1 MLIAVILAI
10 IGILEVIIL
19 TQLFGYRLG
28 GVIVVPVLAIY
39 ACKNFLM
46 LPLFIVGV
54 IIAYIGL
61 LYLQKNTMIYGR
73 NELVATLLIG
83 SVFPV
88 LGLFYLKGIGYDFT
102 DVVFFGSILPG
113 LAAYNYSRIKPQYR
127 VADILTSIGIF
138 LGLVIAAWVLINPF
152 VAETIGSLTPPILF
166 SPTSD
171 IALLKQV
178 AVDVYP
184 ASSIMNRFSAF
195 ILFIVSLALSEI
207 VRQSYGIR
215 VGVVSMAILAIFS
228 LENKWFLMLYFFNL
242 IASFI
247 GITIIQKATLLY
259 GRNLIGLGTSIS
271 LALTLPFVFI
281 FPVSRGLSI
290 FFLGLIAGLN
300 AYNLHVTPPAER
312 KLFIPLQVSI
322 LAPLL
327 ILAAVLG
334 EGQQGGLFNELG
346 IYQVFLVFLAFAISI
361 AFVKI
366 NWVGKPLEKNV
377 WDASLFSEGDE

>member
-39 ACKNFLM
+39 TCKNFLM

-54 IIAYIGL
+54 IIAYMGL

-73 NELVATLLIG
+73 NELVATLLMG

-88 LGLFYLKGIGYDFT
+88 LGLFSLKGIGYDFT

-138 LGLVIAAWVLINPF
+138 LGLVAAAWVLINPF
-152 VAETIGSLTPPILF
+152 IAETIGSLTPPILF

-171 IALLKQV
+171 LALLKQA

-195 ILFIVSLALSEI
+195 ILFIVSLAFSEI

-247 GITIIQKATLLY
+247 CITIIQKATLLY
-259 GRNLIGLGTSIS
+259 GRNLIGLGTSVS
-271 LALTLPFVFI
+271 LALTIPFVFI

-334 EGQQGGLFNELG
+334 QGQQGGLFNELG
-346 IYQVFLVFLAFAISI
+346 IYQVFLAFLAFAISI

-366 NWVGKPLEKNV
+366 NWVGKPLEKTV

>member
-39 ACKNFLM
+39 TCKNFLM

-54 IIAYIGL
+54 IIAYMGL

-88 LGLFYLKGIGYDFT
+88 VGLFSLKGLGYDFT
-102 DVVFFGSILPG
+102 EVVFFGSILPG
-113 LAAYNYSRIKPQYR
+113 LAAYNYSRLKPQYR
-127 VADILTSIGIF
+127 VADILTSVGIF
-138 LGLVIAAWVLINPF
+138 LGLIAAAWLLINPF
-152 VAETIGSLTPPILF
+152 IAETIGSLTPPILF
-166 SPTSD
+166 SPKSD

-195 ILFIVSLALSEI
+195 VLFIVSLAFSEI

-242 IASFI
+242 LASFI

-271 LALTLPFVFI
+271 LALTIPFVFI

-312 KLFIPLQVSI
+312 KLFIPLQISI
-322 LAPLL
+322 LAPLI
-327 ILAAVLG
+327 ILAGILG
-334 EGQQGGLFNELG
+334 EGQSTGLFHEVG
-346 IYQVFLVFLAFAISI
+346 IYQILLALLAAVISI

-366 NWVGKPLEKNV
+366 NWVGKPMEKNV

>member
-39 ACKNFLM
+39 TCKNFLM

-54 IIAYIGL
+54 IIAYMGL

-73 NELVATLLIG
+73 NELVATLLMG

-88 LGLFYLKGIGYDFT
+88 LGLFSLKGIGYDFT

-138 LGLVIAAWVLINPF
+138 LGLVAAAWVLINPF
-152 VAETIGSLTPPILF
+152 IAEIIGSLTPPILF

-171 IALLKQV
+171 IALLKQA

-195 ILFIVSLALSEI
+195 ILFIVSLTFSEI

-259 GRNLIGLGTSIS
+259 GRNLIGLGTSVS
-271 LALTLPFVFI
+271 LVLTLPFVFI
-281 FPVSRGLSI
+281 FPVSRGLSV

-322 LAPLL
+322 LAPLI
-327 ILAAVLG
+327 ILAALLG
-334 EGQQGGLFNELG
+334 QGQQGGLFNELG
-346 IYQVFLVFLAFAISI
+346 IYHVFLAFLAFAISI